1 VQEASG
7 QRLRVELY
15 DEDPGSA
22 DEELGR
28 ISLDLNNV
36 RTKGFTDAVGSVKSV
51 HGTRGTAVVSAR
63 RR

>member
-1 VQEASG
+1 M
-7 QRLRVELY
+7 Y

-28 ISLDLNNV
+28 ISLDLNTV
-36 RTKGFTDAVGSVKSV
+36 RTKGFTDAVGHARSVRD
-51 HGTRGTAVVSAR
+51 TRGVAVVSAR